1 MNMSLIE
8 GRYIGAGEKNLFV
21 KMSGLGD
28 PPVVIETALGSI
40 SSEWWQIQEKLAEI
54 TTVITYDRAGYA
66 ESPKRKTDRN
76 TKEISMELFN
86 MLSNTEVPGPYIIV
100 GHSIGGLIAQHF
112 TKMFTNQVAG
122 LVLVDSLTVNEPEFD
137 ELDAPV
143 YQENLS
149 INKRLENIK
158 KLLELDKEDFD
169 EYVTPMLQNLYV
181 NFPDEIA
188 TQILAYQTDK
198 QLYETIIREYDSLK
212 SSISMIKDIK
222 EFPNIPIK
230 VLCRDFEI
238 MVKISKEIGLPEDEA
253 KAVEELWLAHS
264 KKLLDLSN
272 NSEFVLVKN
281 SNHSM
286 HLSRPDAIIEQVT
299 KLIDEI
305 KAS

>member
-1 MNMSLIE
+1 MSLNE
-8 GRYIGAGEKNLFV
+8 GLYVGAGDKNLYV

-40 SSEWWQIQEKLAEI
+40 SAEWWQIIEKLSEK

-66 ESPKRKTDRN
+66 ESPKGKNDRN

-86 MLSNTEVPGPYIIV
+86 MLKNSGVPGPYIIV

-112 TKMFTNQVAG
+112 TKMFPNQVAG

-137 ELDAPV
+137 ELDVPI
-143 YQENLS
+143 YQQNLS
-149 INKRLENIK
+149 VKARLENIK
-158 KLLELDKEDFD
+158 KLLELEKEEFD
-169 EYVTPMLQNLYV
+169 EYVSPMLQNLYV
-181 NFPDEIA
+181 NFPDDVA

-198 QLYETIIREYDSLK
+198 QLYETIIKEYENLK
-212 SSISMIKDIK
+212 DSISMINNVKG
-222 EFPNIPIK
+222 FPNVPIK
-230 VLCRDFEI
+230 VLCRDFEMMI
-238 MVKISKEIGLPEDEA
+238 RISKEIGLPDEEA

-286 HLSRPDAIIEQVT
+286 HLSRPDAIIEQV
-299 KLIDEI
+299 I
-305 KAS
+305 KMINDMKSS

>member
-8 GRYIGAGEKNLFV
+8 GRYVGAGDKNLYV
-21 KMSGLGD
+21 KISGLGD
-28 PPVVIETALGSI
+28 PPVIIETALGSI
-40 SSEWWQIQEKLAEI
+40 SAEWWQIQEKLSEI

-66 ESPKRKTDRN
+66 ESPKRKTDRT
-76 TKEISMELFN
+76 TKEMSMELFN
-86 MLSNTEVPGPYIIV
+86 MLSNIEAPGPYIIV

-112 TKMFTNQVAG
+112 TKMFPNQVAG

-137 ELDAPV
+137 ELDVPI
-143 YQENLS
+143 YQQNLS
-149 INKRLENIK
+149 VKARLENIK
-158 KLLELDKEDFD
+158 KLLELEKEEFD

-188 TQILAYQTDK
+188 AQILAYQTDK
-198 QLYETIIREYDSLK
+198 QLYETIIREYDGLK
-212 SSISMIKDIK
+212 ESIKMIKDIK
-222 EFPNIPIK
+222 GFPNVPVK

-238 MVKISKEIGLPEDEA
+238 MVRISKEIGLPEEEA

-286 HLSRPDAIIEQVT
+286 HLSRPDAVIEQVQ
-299 KLIDEI
+299 KIIEEI
-305 KAS
+305 RAS